1 MKSIL
6 LKMNKEIIGF
16 IKEMD
21 PDPVRV
27 RPVTFWF
34 CSKHEE
40 NIYRLATRL
49 QENGYI
55 ISCCEYSK
63 AYGNYLCIAE
73 KLLSPESGLLT
84 KLCVDMQLVAER
96 FGVEFDGWE
105 TVIDTERDLGSE

>member
-6 LKMNKEIIGF
+6 LKMNREIIGF
-16 IKEMD
+16 IREMD
-21 PDPVRV
+21 PDPVKV

-34 CSKHEE
+34 CSEHEE
-40 NIYRLATRL
+40 NIYRLAARL

-55 ISCCEYSK
+55 INCCEYSE

-73 KLLSPESGLLT
+73 KLLSPEAGLLT

-105 TVIDTERDLGSE
+105 CGISNRGISNIE